1 MEKEQLKLH
10 HYFYM
15 TKKNI
20 LYFIRGWQGL
30 KGRHSLY
37 LDEALARA
45 LTRKLQ
51 LGQSDPN
58 WESERSKHARIS
70 APKCS
75 WEVWGTL

>member
-1 MEKEQLKLH
+1 MEKEQRKLH
-10 HYFYM
+10 HYYD
-15 TKKNI
+15 KKK

-30 KGRHSLY
+30 KGRHSLC

-58 WESERSKHARIS
+58 WESERSKRARIS

-75 WEVWGTL
+75 